1 MPNLLI
7 VDDEVSIL
15 QLFQMALQKKDTTV
29 TTANSAL
36 EALEKMKTEFFDLVV
51 TDLSMPG
58 MNGMELLKKTR
69 EVSPE
74 TSVIMMTAYGSTQTA
89 VDAMKAGAYDYLP
102 KPIQLEELQ
111 KTIQNA
117 MTKAELQRENE
128 ALKKVTAKQS
138 YENQLTGQS
147 PAFLKVIQWI
157 DQVAKTNSS
166 VLILGES
173 GTGKELVSREVHNRS
188 DRRDKPFV
196 AVNCAAIPQNLMES
210 ELFGYAKGAFT
221 GADQHRIGFF
231 EAAHLGTIF
240 LDEIG
245 ELPLNLQSKLLRVL
259 AEKKVVRVGSTR
271 EIRVDFRIIAAT
283 NQSIEQLVKKGEF
296 REDLYYRLNVLQT
309 DLPPL
314 RERKEDIPVLAN
326 HFLKKFSEEYRKKI
340 KSFDDKTLS
349 ILSNYAFPGN
359 IRELINIVEQCV
371 VLANE
376 DVIVVDTLPEKMR
389 KHSSVSSV
397 STPLLPD
404 GVDLEKQVEGFE
416 KNLIMQALAKAGGNK
431 TQAAK
436 ILNVSFRS
444 LRYRLE
450 KLGMEDGKDDD
461 QTVGGK

>member
-15 QLFQMALQKKDTTV
+15 QLFQMALQKKENTV
-29 TTANSAL
+29 STANSAV
-36 EALEKMKTEFFDLVV
+36 EAIEKMKTEFFDLVV

-58 MNGMELLKKTR
+58 MDGMELLKKTR
-69 EVSPE
+69 EISPE

-89 VDAMKAGAYDYLP
+89 VDAMKAGAYDYLT
-102 KPIQLEELQ
+102 KPIQLEELK

-128 ALKKVTAKQS
+128 ALKKVTTKQT
-138 YENQLTGQS
+138 YDNQLTGNS
-147 PAFLKVIQWI
+147 PAFQKVLQWI
-157 DQVAKTNSS
+157 DQVAKTTSS

-173 GTGKELVSREVHNRS
+173 GTGKELVSREIHNRS
-188 DRRDKPFV
+188 DRREQPFV
-196 AVNCAAIPQNLMES
+196 AVNCAAIPQHLMES

-231 EAAHLGTIF
+231 EAAHRGTIF

-283 NQSIEQLVKKGEF
+283 NQSLEQLVKKGEF
-296 REDLYYRLNVLQT
+296 REDLFYRLNVLQT

-314 RERKEDIPVLAN
+314 RERQEDVAVLAK

-340 KSFDDKTLS
+340 IGFDEKTLT
-349 ILSNYAFPGN
+349 LLTNYSFPGN

-371 VLANE
+371 VLSGSNTITVE
-376 DVIVVDTLPEKMR
+376 TLPEKMR
-389 KHSSVSSV
+389 KNLTASENNEPIILSEA
-397 STPLLPD
+397 
-404 GVDLEKQVEGFE
+404 VDLEKQVEEFE
-416 KNLIMQALAKAGGNK
+416 KGLILQALTKANGNK

-436 ILNVSFRS
+436 ILKVSFRS

-450 KLGMEDGKDDD
+450 KLGMDDGKDD
-461 QTVGGK
+461 

>member
-349 ILSNYAFPGN
+349 ILSNF
-359 IRELINIVEQCV
+359 
-371 VLANE
+371 
-376 DVIVVDTLPEKMR
+376 
-389 KHSSVSSV
+389 
-397 STPLLPD
+397 
-404 GVDLEKQVEGFE
+404 F
-416 KNLIMQALAKAGGNK
+416 
-431 TQAAK
+431 
-436 ILNVSFRS
+436 
-444 LRYRLE
+444 
-450 KLGMEDGKDDD
+450 
-461 QTVGGK
+461 